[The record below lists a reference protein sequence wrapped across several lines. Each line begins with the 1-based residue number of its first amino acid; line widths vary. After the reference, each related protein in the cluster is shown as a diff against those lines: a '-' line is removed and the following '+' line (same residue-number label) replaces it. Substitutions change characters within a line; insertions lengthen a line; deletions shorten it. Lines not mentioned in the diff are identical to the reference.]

1 MVMTGPWL
9 LYGANGY
16 TGELVAR
23 LAAARGHRPIL
34 AGRRADEICALAEE
48 LRLERRLFSLDEP
61 ARIDEV
67 LGGMSL
73 VLHCA
78 GPFSRTSRTMA
89 DACLRTRT
97 HYLDVT
103 GEVDVFEALAAR
115 DAEARAAEV
124 MLLPGTGFDV
134 VPSDCLALHLK
145 NRLPGA
151 RRLALAYA
159 GFGRVS
165 RGTASTAI
173 EGLGRG
179 GLVRRGGVL
188 TPVPS
193 AWKTRRIDF
202 GEGPRAAMTI
212 PLGDL
217 STAWHSTGI
226 PDIELYFAAPL
237 GVRALAQASR
247 YLGPV
252 LGSAAVRRLLTARVR
267 AGAPGPTQDERRRG
281 RALWGR
287 GRGRRGAACREPSRD
302 ARGLH
307 LHGPRRAGS
316 GRSRPRRPGPG
327 RLPDAGKSLRPRLR
341 PRHRGRHPHRPLG
354 GQVLNCDVTIQDL
367 TPCA

>member
-23 LAAARGHRPIL
+23 LAVALGHRPIL
-34 AGRRADEICALAEE
+34 AGRSADGVCAVAED
-48 LRLERRLFSLDEP
+48 LGLERRLLGLDDPRRLDE
-61 ARIDEV
+61 A
-67 LGGMSL
+67 LAGMNL

-78 GPFSRTSRTMA
+78 GPFSRTSRPMA

-97 HYLDVT
+97 HYLDIT

-115 DAEARAAEV
+115 GPEARASGV
-124 MLLPGTGFDV
+124 MLLPGCGFDV

-145 NRLPGA
+145 HRLPGA

-159 GFGRVS
+159 GFGRIS
-165 RGTASTAI
+165 RGTATTAI

-202 GEGPRAAMTI
+202 GEGPRTAVTI
-212 PLGDL
+212 PLGDV

-226 PDIELYFAAPL
+226 PDIELYFAAPPGL
-237 GVRALAQASR
+237 RALAVAGR
-247 YLGPV
+247 YFGKL
-252 LGSAAVRRLLTARVR
+252 LGSDAVRRFLTARVR
-267 AGAPGPTQDERRRG
+267 AGAPGPTEEERRRG
-281 RALWGR
+281 RAFVWGE
-287 GRGRRGAACREPSRD
+287 AAAD
-302 ARGLH
+302 A
-307 LHGPRRAGS
+307 
-316 GRSRPRRPGPG
+316 G
-327 RLPDAGKSLRPRLR
+327 RLVASRLATPEGYTFTAR
-341 PRHRGRHPHRPLG
+341 AALAVVERVLG
-354 GQVLNCDVTIQDL
+354 GQAPAGFQTPASAYGPDFVLGVPGVTRTDL
-367 TPCA
+367 